1 MQDIYNYPQIF
12 LDYRNKKNIEIL
24 SNIDGIGE
32 TQINSIKNFFSNKTN
47 KDVLFQL
54 SKKLLIKKVA
64 SKSEDGPLK
73 NKTFML
79 TGKLKGISR
88 AEAKSL
94 IENNS
99 GKIIN
104 NVNKKLNYLIT
115 GEKPTIKKVKLAKD
129 LKVTIINQAEWFK
142 MLDKTS

>member
-1 MQDIYNYPQIF
+1 M
-12 LDYRNKKNIEIL
+12 L
-24 SNIDGIGE
+24 S
-32 TQINSIKNFFSNKTN
+32 
-47 KDVLFQL
+47 QL
-54 SKKLLIKKVA
+54 SKKLLIKKVTTI
-64 SKSEDGPLK
+64 SEDGPLK

-79 TGKLKGISR
+79 TGKLEGISR

-115 GEKPTIKKVKLAKD
+115 GAKPTIKKVKLARD
-129 LKVTIINQAEWFK
+129 LKVTIINQTEWLK